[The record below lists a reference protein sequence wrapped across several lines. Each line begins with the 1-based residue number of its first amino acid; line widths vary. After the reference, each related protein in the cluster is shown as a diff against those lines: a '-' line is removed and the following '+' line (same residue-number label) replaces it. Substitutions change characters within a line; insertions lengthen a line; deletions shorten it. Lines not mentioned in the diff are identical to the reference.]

1 MLCYRKHDC
10 SPAESAAIMEEVRA
24 LEDLLRQLKAQA
36 TQRQRM
42 LKEAQR
48 LQLFQKETRDL
59 LLWAE
64 AKKEHLLEEDTG
76 SDVASAQAL
85 LKEHLDLK
93 QEIELQR
100 AKLVVFGLIL

>member
-1 MLCYRKHDC
+1 MLCYRKQDC
-10 SPAESAAIMEEVRA
+10 SPAESAAIMEEVHA

-42 LKEAQR
+42 LEEARR

-76 SDVASAQAL
+76 SDVASVQAL

>member
-1 MLCYRKHDC
+1 
-10 SPAESAAIMEEVRA
+10 MEEVRV
-24 LEDLLRQLKAQA
+24 LEDLLLQLKAQA

-42 LKEAQR
+42 LKEAQQ

-59 LLWAE
+59 LSWAE

-100 AKLVVFGLIL
+100 AKLVVYGLILSFVFSAYDWR